1 MAETL
6 LDAIRDRLLA
16 ALAHDHNAVEAPVL
30 LLWPDKDRQF
40 ETVVDQLDD
49 LPVLTL
55 GPHDEGAR
63 CGPAY
68 WVRCAIAGTL
78 DLDLPA
84 STPIVYLPGVGREDL
99 RAVEDCPAELA
110 PLGELQYRGQWFAH
124 PNGKGWTPRS
134 LLTNKDRGLG
144 LAVADDAAT
153 TQALTGAFGEVLALP
168 LHRLASQHIDA
179 AFLHALLNPD
189 PVARLLEWLE
199 DPAGFRSR
207 TDISK
212 WDAFVSQCKAAYEF
226 DPKRDGEVTAGRKL
240 GERSDAW
247 EQVWQRFADDPERY
261 AGVEDQLRKGKP
273 IDQLFS
279 GPAGAWPQDNEHG
292 EDQVRT
298 TLVELAD
305 ATAGGARDAIGKLWQ
320 EHQGRRQWVWAK
332 LERSPLVFALEHL
345 QRLAELTASGP
356 AQTVD
361 DLCGAY
367 AEQGWQA
374 DSAFLAGLQATTNQV
389 DRSAVAGA
397 ALAVYRPWLD
407 AHARALQDAIGPL
420 VNAGT
425 YKVGPEASTKPGTV
439 TVFVDGLRLDL
450 AHRLADRLGSLAIEL
465 QTNLA
470 AIPTVTDTAKPVL
483 TPVPDDALISGRDLG
498 PARATSGAKAS
509 ASVLRGYMADRGGQ
523 TLSAIETGDPSGWAW
538 TETGTVDSQGHQFQ
552 SAFVDNLDR
561 ELDDIAKRVKLL
573 LDASWNQVEVVT
585 DHGWLLVPGGM
596 ERVDLPAAT
605 VEVKKGRCARLK
617 DGADVEVP
625 TAPWYWDSNV
635 RIALAPGISCFEA
648 GKEYEH
654 GGVSLQE
661 CVVPRL
667 VIRSRSE
674 KVRTGG
680 AAITKVKWLGLMC
693 RVEYENVLSGI
704 TVDIRALPADPTT
717 SIAATIKE
725 TTAAGKQSLH
735 VPDEEVEGERAY
747 LVLVGND
754 GTILAQREVTIGVN
768 R

>member
-6 LDAIRDRLLA
+6 LDAIRERLLG
-16 ALAHDHNAVEAPVL
+16 ALAHDHNAVEAPVV
-30 LLWPDKDRQF
+30 LLWPDKERQF
-40 ETVVDQLDD
+40 ETVVEGLVD
-49 LPVLTL
+49 LPILTL
-55 GPHDEGAR
+55 GPHEDGTKR
-63 CGPAY
+63 GPAY
-68 WVRCAIAGTL
+68 WLRCAIAGTV
-78 DLDLPA
+78 DLDLPDGP
-84 STPIVYLPGVGREDL
+84 PIVYLPGVGREDL
-99 RAVEDCPAELA
+99 RAVEGCPAELA
-110 PLGELQYRGQWFAH
+110 PLAELQYRGHWFAH
-124 PNGKGWTPRS
+124 PNGKDWTPRS

-153 TQALTGAFGEVLALP
+153 TQALAGAFGELLGLP

-179 AFLHALLNPD
+179 GFLHALLNPD
-189 PVARLLEWLE
+189 PVARLLEWLD
-199 DPAGFRSR
+199 DPAGFRGR
-207 TDISK
+207 TDDAK
-212 WDAFVSQCKAAYEF
+212 WEAFVSQCRSTYEF
-226 DPKRDGEVTAGRKL
+226 DPGRDGEVTAGRKL
-240 GERSDAW
+240 GERGGAW
-247 EQVWQRFADDPERY
+247 EQVWQRFTDDPERY
-261 AGVEDQLRKGKP
+261 AGVEEQLRKGKP
-273 IDQLFS
+273 VDQLFA
-279 GPAGAWPQDNEHG
+279 GPAGAWPQDNEDA
-292 EDQVRT
+292 EDQLRT
-298 TLVELAD
+298 SLVKLAE
-305 ATAGGARDAIGKLWQ
+305 APAGSARDTIAKLWQ

-332 LERSPLVFALEHL
+332 LDRSPLVFALEHL
-345 QRLAELTASGP
+345 QRLGELTSPGP

-361 DLCGAY
+361 DLRATY
-367 AEQGWQA
+367 AEQGWKA
-374 DSAFLAGLQATTNQV
+374 DDAFLATLQATTTAA
-389 DRSAVAGA
+389 DRDAVAGA

-407 AHARALQDAIGPL
+407 AHARALQAAIGPL

-425 YKVGPEASTKPGTV
+425 YEVGPEASTDAGTV

-450 AHRLADRLGSLAIEL
+450 AHRLADRLGSLDTEL
-465 QTNLA
+465 QTHLA

-483 TPVPDDALISGRDLG
+483 TPVPGDALVAGKDLG

-509 ASVLRGYMADRGGQ
+509 ASVLRGYMGDRGGQ
-523 TLSAIETGDPSGWAW
+523 SLSAIETGDRSGWAW
-538 TETGTVDSQGHQFQ
+538 TEAGTVDSRGHQFQ
-552 SAFVDNLDR
+552 SAFVDDLDR

-573 LDASWNQVEVVT
+573 LDAGWTRVEVVT

-617 DGADVEVP
+617 DGADVTVP
-625 TAPWYWDSNV
+625 TAPWHWDSNV

-667 VIRSRSE
+667 VVKSRSE

-693 RVEYENVLSGI
+693 RVEYENVASGV
-704 TVDIRALPADPTT
+704 TVDIRALPADATT
-717 SIAATIKE
+717 SVAATVKE

-735 VPDEEVEGERAY
+735 VPDEELEGERAF
-747 LVLVGND
+747 LVLVGSD